1 MGNSNS
7 EPKIDDQ
14 FIENCRKEA
23 KEASQNHRLL
33 ISQIRSLVNRLRD
46 EIDELNA
53 ENELLAH
60 ENTVL
65 KDLLTAR
72 GA

>member
-1 MGNSNS
+1 MKFKMGNSNS
-7 EPKIDDQ
+7 EPKIDYQ

-33 ISQIRSLVNRLRD
+33 IGQIRSLVNRLRD
-46 EIDELNA
+46 D
-53 ENELLAH
+53 

>member
-1 MGNSNS
+1 MGNGNS

-33 ISQIRSLVNRLRD
+33 IGLRSLVNRLRD

-53 ENELLAH
+53 ENEILSH

-65 KDLLTAR
+65 KELLTAR
-72 GA
+72 GE